1 MALVL
6 GILLYG
12 SEVWSLR
19 EDLYH
24 RLRRFHNRCA
34 RTMCRITIVHTIRH
48 RITTNSLFAKLEIDP
63 LDTYTA
69 PTATHPLQRP
79 RAQRHS
85 EVAAAFVGD
94 RAFARARA
102 AGKNATKAGRARAKA
117 EADIALS
124 LPAAYRD

>member
-34 RTMCRITIVHTIRH
+34 RITIAHTIRH
-48 RITTNSLFAKLEIDP
+48 RSTANSFFAKLEIGP
-63 LDTYTA
+63 LGTYYNRR
-69 PTATHPLQRP
+69 LLRW
-79 RAQRHS
+79 
-85 EVAAAFVGD
+85 
-94 RAFARARA
+94 
-102 AGKNATKAGRARAKA
+102 AGHVSVHACPCPGYRAK
-117 EADIALS
+117 
-124 LPAAYRD
+124 Y

>member
-34 RTMCRITIVHTIRH
+34 RTMCRITIAHIIRH

-63 LDTYTA
+63 STPTTTA
-69 PTATHPLQRP
+69 ASFGGPGTSHACPCP
-79 RAQRHS
+79 GYRA
-85 EVAAAFVGD
+85 
-94 RAFARARA
+94 
-102 AGKNATKAGRARAKA
+102 N
-117 EADIALS
+117 
-124 LPAAYRD
+124 Y